1 MISETA
7 KSRPNVTSSHK
18 EAPTGADKTSA
29 MMMPLLDPD
38 RLKGQDRL
46 CCLVLYME
54 RRFTKD
60 YG

>member
-1 MISETA
+1 MISELA
-7 KSRPNVTSSHK
+7 RSRPNAMSSHN
-18 EAPTGADKTSA
+18 ETPTGVDNASA